1 MKRQTIEN
9 IINFAIAQT
18 QTHMKKIIT
27 IIAFILLGI
36 GAQAQEE
43 IRMYDVKSGI
53 VTMEMD
59 MMGRKV
65 VQDIYFDDYGAKQAM
80 IIEMRGQKMRG
91 IEVDGEMV
99 MINDAENTA
108 VKMPSMGMTNEKI
121 NFLDQSPKNIRR
133 NKIKE
138 IGKETLLDRECTIY
152 TVAVFMMGNVVKQ
165 TVWVYKGITLKSSI
179 TTDWGEM
186 VQTATSLVEDIEIPA
201 ETFTLPEGIEIQT
214 MSHGPRGGGGGGY
227 QEF

>member
-1 MKRQTIEN
+1 
-9 IINFAIAQT
+9 
-18 QTHMKKIIT
+18 MKKIIT
-27 IIAFILLGI
+27 IIAFVLLGI

-43 IRMYDVKSGI
+43 NRMYDVKSGI

-59 MMGRKV
+59 MMGRKI

-80 IIEMRGQKMRG
+80 IIDMRGQKMRG
-91 IEVDGEMV
+91 IEVDGEMI

-108 VKMPSMGMTNEKI
+108 MKMPAMGMTNEKI

-214 MSHGPRGGGGGGY
+214 MSHGPRGGGGGDY

>member
-1 MKRQTIEN
+1 M
-9 IINFAIAQT
+9 
-18 QTHMKKIIT
+18 
-27 IIAFILLGI
+27 
-36 GAQAQEE
+36 
-43 IRMYDVKSGI
+43 
-53 VTMEMD
+53 
-59 MMGRKV
+59 V
-65 VQDIYFDDYGAKQAM
+65 V
-80 IIEMRGQKMRG
+80 EMRGQKMRG

-108 VKMPSMGMTNEKI
+108 MKMPAMGMTNEKI

-138 IGKETLLDRECTIY
+138 IGKETLLGKECTIY

-165 TVWVYKGITLKSSI
+165 TVWIYKGITLKSSI

-186 VQTATSLVEDIEIPA
+186 VQTATALVEDTEIPA

-214 MSHGPRGGGGGGY
+214 MSHGPRSGGGGGY

>member
-1 MKRQTIEN
+1 
-9 IINFAIAQT
+9 
-18 QTHMKKIIT
+18 MKKTIT
-27 IIAFILLGI
+27 IIAFILIGI
-36 GAQAQEE
+36 GVQAQEK

-65 VQDIYFDDYGAKQAM
+65 VQEIYFDDYGAKQAM
-80 IIEMRGQKMRG
+80 MVDFRGQKMRG
-91 IEVDGEMV
+91 IEVDGEAIMV
-99 MINDAENTA
+99 DDEKNIA

-186 VQTATSLVEDIEIPA
+186 VQTATALVEDIEIPA
-201 ETFTLPEGIEIQT
+201 ETFVLPEGIEIQT

>member
-1 MKRQTIEN
+1 
-9 IINFAIAQT
+9 
-18 QTHMKKIIT
+18 MKKIIT
-27 IIAFILLGI
+27 IIAFVLLGI

-43 IRMYDVKSGI
+43 NRMYDVKSGI

-59 MMGRKV
+59 MMGRKI

-80 IIEMRGQKMRG
+80 IIDMRGQKMRG
-91 IEVDGEMV
+91 IEVDGEMI

-108 VKMPSMGMTNEKI
+108 MKMPAMGMINEKI

-186 VQTATSLVEDIEIPA
+186 VQTATSLVEGIEIPA

-214 MSHGPRGGGGGGY
+214 MSHGPRGGGGGDY

>member
-1 MKRQTIEN
+1 
-9 IINFAIAQT
+9 
-18 QTHMKKIIT
+18 MKKTIT
-27 IIAFILLGI
+27 IIAFILIGI
-36 GAQAQEE
+36 GVQAQEK

-65 VQDIYFDDYGAKQAM
+65 VQEIYFDDYGAKQAM
-80 IIEMRGQKMRG
+80 MVDFRGQKMRG
-91 IEVDGEMV
+91 IEVDGEAIMV
-99 MINDAENTA
+99 DDEKNIA

-138 IGKETLLDRECTIY
+138 IGKETLLGKECTIY

-186 VQTATSLVEDIEIPA
+186 VQTATALVEDIEIPA
-201 ETFTLPEGIEIQT
+201 ETFVLPEGIEIQT

>member
-1 MKRQTIEN
+1 
-9 IINFAIAQT
+9 
-18 QTHMKKIIT
+18 MKKIIT
-27 IIAFILLGI
+27 IIAFVLLGI

-80 IIEMRGQKMRG
+80 VVEMRGQKMRG
-91 IEVDGEMV
+91 IEIDGEMV

-186 VQTATSLVEDIEIPA
+186 VQVATSLVEDVEIP
-201 ETFTLPEGIEIQT
+201 EKTFTVPEGIEVQT
-214 MSHGPRGGGGGGY
+214 MSRGPMGGGGGY
-227 QEF
+227 PEF

>member
-1 MKRQTIEN
+1 
-9 IINFAIAQT
+9 
-18 QTHMKKIIT
+18 MKKIIT
-27 IIAFILLGI
+27 IIAFVLSGI

-80 IIEMRGQKMRG
+80 VVEMRGQKMRG

-186 VQTATSLVEDIEIPA
+186 VQVATSLVEDVEIP
-201 ETFTLPEGIEIQT
+201 EKTFTVPEGIEVQT
-214 MSHGPRGGGGGGY
+214 MSRGPMGGGGGY
-227 QEF
+227 PEF